1 MERGGSVYI
10 VTNFKKTTLY
20 TGVTSD
26 LQARISEHRGKVY
39 QTSFTA
45 RYNLSILVYHE
56 EFHSIEEAIARE
68 KYIKGKSRKW
78 KDELIT
84 KFNPSWKDLYSEIM
98 SW

>member
-10 VTNFKKTTLY
+10 VTNFKRTTLY
-20 TGVTSD
+20 TGVTSN
-26 LQARISEHRGKVY
+26 LQARISEHRDKIY
-39 QTSFTA
+39 KTSFTA

-56 EFHSIEEAIARE
+56 GFHSIEEAIARE

-84 KFNPSWKDLYSEIM
+84 KFNPLWTDLYSEVM